1 MALIL
6 VVSACLAADKPVSDD
21 AIHDKV
27 RIDLASDIDV
37 KGGDLQVDVKDGVVT
52 LSGTKES
59 QAQKDKAGKIAKR
72 VKGVKKVVN
81 NIEVKLHS

>member
-1 MALIL
+1 MALTL
-6 VVSACLAADKPVSDD
+6 LAVAVMAADKPISDD
-21 AIHDKV
+21 SIHDKV
-27 RIDLASDIDV
+27 RMDLAVDIDV

-59 QAQKDKAGKIAKR
+59 QAQKDKAAKIAKR

-81 NIEVKLHS
+81 NIEVKLHG